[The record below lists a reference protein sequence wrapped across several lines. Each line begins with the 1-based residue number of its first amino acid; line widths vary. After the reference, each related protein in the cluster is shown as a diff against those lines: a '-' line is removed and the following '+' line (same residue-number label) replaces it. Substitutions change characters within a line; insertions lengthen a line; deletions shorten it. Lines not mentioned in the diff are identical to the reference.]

1 MRRTEAM
8 AQRRMISKAIH
19 QDGKFLTLS
28 PVSKILYDDLVLY
41 ADDDGFC
48 SDTSLINLM
57 DKATDENYQELEQAG
72 FIINFDGVYLIT
84 DWLNLQVL
92 THYKRTNFLNLSSKV
107 FIKIDFQ
114 YTINSQDKN
123 IALPLDDWVE
133 NKNRSRKINL
143 KSLQQQRLSAMVNKK
158 VTYGK
163 HDVNKKITKS
173 IPSIDQYSNS
183 LGKSSR
189 DQIRQ
194 DQTSK
199 DPDQDPVPTTQQ
211 RSSNGGAGEILLDHR
226 PTSTKYNN
234 ATSENGELSGVINEN
249 TNSDKG
255 STSGDELDPERIHDG
270 SKVDPD
276 RSNELVG
283 WIDLLNQVF
292 DVSLSVDDKRLGMLF
307 DSLLNQYKPNY
318 IQDGINQLAID
329 NAGQQLT
336 NSTVK
341 SLMVNHLS
349 ESIKQ
354 ALPK

>member
-1 MRRTEAM
+1 M

-28 PVSKILYDDLVLY
+28 PTSKILYDDLVLY

-133 NKNRSRKINL
+133 NKNRSRKISL

-158 VTYGK
+158 VTDGK
-163 HDVNKKITKS
+163 HNVNKNITKG

-189 DQIRQ
+189 DQTSQ
-194 DQTSK
+194 EQKSK
-199 DPDQDPVPTTQQ
+199 DPDQQRATTTQQ
-211 RSSNGGAGEILLDHR
+211 TSSNGGMGEILLSDHR
-226 PTSTKYNN
+226 STSTKYNN
-234 ATSENGELSGVINEN
+234 ATSDSEN
-249 TNSDKG
+249 
-255 STSGDELDPERIHDG
+255 LDPECIQGG
-270 SKVDPD
+270 SKMATK
-276 RSNELVG
+276 RIQELTSLF
-283 WIDLLNQVF
+283 DSLNQAFNVN
-292 DVSLSVDDKRLGMLF
+292 LSVDDERLTVLF
-307 DSLLNQYKPNY
+307 DDLLNQYKANY
-318 IQDGINQLAID
+318 IQDGITQLASTST
-329 NAGQQLT
+329 GQQT
-336 NSTVK
+336 NSNVK
-341 SLMVNHLS
+341 ALVVNHLS

-354 ALPK
+354 ALPH

>member
-1 MRRTEAM
+1 M

-28 PVSKILYDDLVLY
+28 PTSKILYDDLVLY

-48 SDTSLINLM
+48 SDTSLINLI

-133 NKNRSRKINL
+133 NKNRSRKISL

-158 VTYGK
+158 VTNGK
-163 HDVNKKITKS
+163 HDVNKKITKG

-199 DPDQDPVPTTQQ
+199 DQDQDQVPTTQQ
-211 RSSNGGAGEILLDHR
+211 RSSNGGMGKDSSSNIS
-226 PTSTKYNN
+226 TSTKYNN
-234 ATSENGELSGVINEN
+234 ATSENGELSGVSANN
-249 TNSDKG
+249 NSDNHDLPPIKENLNTP
-255 STSGDELDPERIHDG
+255 SENKEIAELMNIM
-270 SKVDPD
+270 
-276 RSNELVG
+276 
-283 WIDLLNQVF
+283 NQNF
-292 DVSLSVDDKRLGMLF
+292 NVSLPVDDERLRMLF
-307 DSLLNQYKPNY
+307 DNLLNQYKPNY
-318 IQDGINQLAID
+318 IQDAIDQLAID
-329 NAGQQLT
+329 SAGQQLT
-336 NSTVK
+336 NSAVK

-354 ALPK
+354 ALPR